1 MANPLA
7 AFQQGFGNAL
17 EQGQAVQ
24 QMGRR
29 NALFD
34 VYEQHGQGIAQG
46 DPQALSALAGV
57 DPMAAYDLRRQ
68 QAADR
73 RAERKFDLGMEVD
86 QARLEQIRQQ
96 TRLRAA
102 EAAATIPD
110 AEAAE
115 ELRRTSSALAA
126 ADAAYRQGDGAFA
139 EFVMQNVQQ
148 LEAAGID
155 PNQITR
161 QNYPVL
167 RAGIVGASEALAERL
182 GMEGPSGAEEPASIR
197 ALRVRAREA
206 GLEPGTEAYQE
217 FMRRGGSIPQ
227 GMAIEATPDGGMR
240 FVQGEGVGGADGVE
254 FTQQQ
259 SKDNV
264 YATRARGALEAFEPV
279 ANAMA
284 DRGDRILELIPF
296 GVGREA
302 QGDDFQVAQQAG
314 TEFLQA
320 ILRKDTG
327 AAITQDEVESYGRVY
342 LPRPGD
348 SQAVLEAKRQARIR
362 AINALESGMTPAQM
376 LARDR
381 ALVAAA
387 QESAEGR
394 RSSETGE
401 GPAAPSEQSQA
412 DGMTFEEFAQ
422 DPSAIAAA
430 ERYGVTLQEMW
441 DIKQGMR

>member
-1 MANPLA
+1 MAQANPLA
-7 AFQQGFGNAL
+7 AFQQGFGNAI

-29 NALFD
+29 NALYD
-34 VYEQHGQGIAQG
+34 VYDRHGQGIAQG

-68 QAADR
+68 QASDQRSQSRYDMEMAQIAQSLS
-73 RAERKFDLGMEVD
+73 AE
-86 QARLEQIRQQ
+86 
-96 TRLRAA
+96 
-102 EAAATIPD
+102 EAAAERQQLQRAVQI
-110 AEAAE
+110 ASAAQSPE
-115 ELRRTSSALAA
+115 EWDALAQQYGA
-126 ADAAYRQGDGAFA
+126 EQLVGQFDNRDAVVRGLMTFDQF
-139 EFVMQNVQQ
+139 
-148 LEAAGID
+148 LE
-155 PNQITR
+155 
-161 QNYPVL
+161 
-167 RAGIVGASEALAERL
+167 ERT
-182 GMEGPSGAEEPASIR
+182 GPEEPASVH
-197 ALRVRAREA
+197 ALRVRASEA

-227 GMAIEATPDGGMR
+227 GMSIEATPDGGMR
-240 FVQGEGVGGADGVE
+240 FVQGEGVGGGEGVE

-284 DRGDRILELIPF
+284 DRGDRILDMLPF

-302 QGDDFQVAQQAG
+302 QGDEFQVAQQAG

-327 AAITQDEVESYGRVY
+327 AAITEDEVDSYGRVY

-348 SQAVLEAKRQARIR
+348 SEAVLETKRQARIR

-381 ALVAAA
+381 ALVASA
-387 QESAEGR
+387 QESAEGTER
-394 RSSETGE
+394 GRLSNADAPTSAS
-401 GPAAPSEQSQA
+401 PAPERNQPPRPFN
-412 DGMTFEEFAQ
+412 DMTFEQFAQ
-422 DPSAIAAA
+422 DPSVKAAA
-430 ERYGVTLQEMW
+430 ERYGVTLREMW
-441 DIKQGMR
+441 NAREAQ